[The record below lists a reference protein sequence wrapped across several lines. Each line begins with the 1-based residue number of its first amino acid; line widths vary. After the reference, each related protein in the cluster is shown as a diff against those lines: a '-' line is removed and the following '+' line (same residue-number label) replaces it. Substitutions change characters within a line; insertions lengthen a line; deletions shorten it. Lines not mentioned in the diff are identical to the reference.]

1 LTIYPET
8 PSGAGAFNVHNPH
21 QTTGDIEMKSQIRN
35 AAAAVALLLAST
47 GLAAAAGSGAMAPN
61 NRLSLTSTQEHTIL
75 QNINKQSVK
84 KEMAPSGFK
93 AAVGQSVPTSI
104 SLHALPSNATSQVP
118 AVKSYDY
125 AMLPNQLLIV
135 NPKDRKIVDI
145 IAL

>member
-1 LTIYPET
+1 
-8 PSGAGAFNVHNPH
+8 
-21 QTTGDIEMKSQIRN
+21 MKNQIRN
-35 AAAAVALLLAST
+35 TAAAVALLLAST

-61 NRLSLTSTQEHTIL
+61 DRLGLTSTQEHTL
-75 QNINKQSVK
+75 VQDINKQSVK
-84 KEMAPSGFK
+84 KATPPSDFK
-93 AAVGQSVPTSI
+93 AALGQSVPNSI